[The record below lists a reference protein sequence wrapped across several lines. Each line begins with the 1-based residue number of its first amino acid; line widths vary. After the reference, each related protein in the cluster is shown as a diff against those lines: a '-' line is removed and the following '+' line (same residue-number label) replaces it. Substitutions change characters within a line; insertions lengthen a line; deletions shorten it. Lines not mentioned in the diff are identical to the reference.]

1 MPNYDSIIGRSEAGA
16 LIPPEMVQQVVKV
29 AAQESRM
36 RQDMRLEISDSAV
49 VQDDTGAI
57 IYNSW
62 QQDSVVGR
70 LTFRAAYAVANP
82 VTKREPGATGSPFPF
97 AVLDSGGTL
106 LSAQRATARAG
117 KRTSKTSGQARRPR
131 GLDVNRRAVA
141 PATGPWATMAR
152 GPGGRVHLEPRG
164 RGQGR
169 WSAWV

>member
-70 LTFRAAYAVANP
+70 LTFRAAYAVADP
-82 VTKREPGATGSPFPF
+82 VTKREPGATGSPFP
-97 AVLDSGGTL
+97 
-106 LSAQRATARAG
+106 
-117 KRTSKTSGQARRPR
+117 
-131 GLDVNRRAVA
+131 RAVA
-141 PATGPWATMAR
+141 PATEPWATMAP
-152 GPGGRVHLEPRG
+152 GSGGRVHLEPRG
-164 RGQGR
+164 RGQDRGLPGFDPLFR
-169 WSAWV
+169 WMEAESCPEVARRIQRG